1 MAVAE
6 GLPSRPG
13 LRLHWS
19 SPLFVLLTQLR
30 QGLPAVIGLL
40 IAGSSDRWEIYAVA
54 AGVVAATLLV
64 LHAVVLVWT
73 TRFWLEPGELVILKG
88 VWFRHV
94 RHLPFARV
102 QNVVL
107 THNPVHR
114 LFQVSALKLES
125 GGAKEADGQLQVIS
139 AAQARA
145 IEAGVERLRQ
155 HLSPDASTERAEAA
169 QVASPES
176 APALLELPTV
186 EVLKA
191 GIVLERG
198 YLIVLAALAGA
209 FTFDIPGFD
218 IYAWLRTLFSFGIWL
233 AGGFNT
239 WSLTLVLLAMLLLV
253 QVLTS
258 VLSML
263 QALLLWHGFRL
274 DRDGPRLRVESGLI
288 SRSRSSALPDRI
300 QVLRIFDGLWLR
312 CLDRRVLGLDLV
324 GSGASD
330 FAQERP
336 LEWLAPIVDARQA
349 SRLCREAL
357 PELDLGSL
365 DWQPLHHATHS
376 RLAKRSLLF
385 WSVPALAVSV
395 LWPVG
400 LLPVLLA
407 ALLGQVH
414 AWAWARYA
422 AWAVTPDFIAW
433 RSGVLAR
440 QTWVVPIARLDGCT
454 LIASPF
460 DRRHGSASL
469 RLDTQAPVTRFAL
482 KLAFLPYARAEA
494 LAQRIRLTTPLEHA

>member
-1 MAVAE
+1 MAVPE
-6 GLPSRPG
+6 GVPARPG

-40 IAGSSDRWEIYAVA
+40 IAGSSDRWEVYAVG

-64 LHAVVLVWT
+64 LHAIVLLWT
-73 TRFWLEPGELVILKG
+73 TRFWLEPGELVILRG
-88 VWFRHV
+88 VFFRRV

-114 LFQVSALKLES
+114 WFGVSALKLES
-125 GGAKEADGQLQVIS
+125 GGAKEADGQLQVIA

-145 IEAGVERLRQ
+145 IEAGVERIR
-155 HLSPDASTERAEAA
+155 HAPAPHASAERNDAEVPAA
-169 QVASPES
+169 P
-176 APALLELPTV
+176 APALLELSTV

-191 GIVLERG
+191 GMVLERG
-198 YLIVLAALAGA
+198 YLLVLAALAGG

-218 IYAWLRTLFSFGIWL
+218 IYAWLRTLFGFGIWL

-263 QALLLWHGFRL
+263 QALLLWYGFRL
-274 DRDGPRLRVESGLI
+274 DRDGPRLRVESGLV
-288 SRSRSSALPDRI
+288 SRRRASALPDRI

-312 CLDRRVLGLDLV
+312 WLGRRVLGLDLV
-324 GSGASD
+324 GSGTAD
-330 FAQERP
+330 FNQERP
-336 LEWLAPIVDARQA
+336 LEWLAPIVDARQS
-349 SRLCREAL
+349 SRLCQEAL

-385 WSVPALAVSV
+385 WSVPTLAVVV

-440 QTWVVPIARLDGCT
+440 QTWVAPIARLDGCT

-460 DRRHGSASL
+460 DRHHGSLSL
-469 RLDTQAPVTRFAL
+469 RLETQSQATSFAL
-482 KLAFLPYARAEA
+482 KLAFLPCAKAVA
-494 LAQRIRLTTPLEHA
+494 LAQRIRTTTPLEHR